1 MLSEEKGITFL
12 MPKLLVQPKDPKT
25 YALFILA
32 SDKGL
37 CGSYNTMIAREAKRR
52 IDELTKAGRAQEE
65 YQKQVSDE
73 LRKGTSNENNTT
85 KDIKDMLPSK
95 NQYVIDDDKA
105 RDAAIK
111 ARKKTLEAEKNEQIN
126 K

>member
-1 MLSEEKGITFL
+1 MEDKSDGKVLPKKISLKTSIIILCIVCVAIGIGF
-12 MPKLLVQPKDPKT
+12 
-25 YALFILA
+25 Y
-32 SDKGL
+32 
-37 CGSYNTMIAREAKRR
+37 IANN
-52 IDELTKAGRAQEE
+52 ELTKAGRAQEE